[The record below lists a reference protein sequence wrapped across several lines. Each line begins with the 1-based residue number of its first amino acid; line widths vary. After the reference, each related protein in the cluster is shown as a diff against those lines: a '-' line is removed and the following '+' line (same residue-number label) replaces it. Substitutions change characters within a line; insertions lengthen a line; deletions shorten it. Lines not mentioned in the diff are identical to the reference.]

1 MSGSGVE
8 LVRRWVGEIMS
19 EGRLDS
25 VADVVAAD
33 FVEHATATFGS
44 TSPGRVDGHAH
55 TRQVVAMLHGQFPD
69 IHMSIE
75 AIAEDGDTVAVL
87 VTATGTNSG
96 SVGMMPATGRQF
108 RAGQSH
114 WFRVVDGRLAEH
126 WATRDDLTTVIQ
138 LGLVTP
144 PAPRQ
149 A

>member
-1 MSGSGVE
+1 MT
-8 LVRRWVGEIMS
+8 
-19 EGRLDS
+19 EGRLDD
-25 VADVVAAD
+25 VAGVVAAD

-44 TSPGRVDGHAH
+44 TSPGRVDGPAH

-69 IHMSIE
+69 MRMTIE
-75 AIAEDGDTVAVL
+75 ALAEDGDTVAVL
-87 VTATGTNSG
+87 VTASGTNSG
-96 SVGMMPATGRQF
+96 SSGMLPATGRPF

-114 WFRVVDGRLAEH
+114 WFRVVDGLLAEH

-144 PAPRQ
+144 PIPRR